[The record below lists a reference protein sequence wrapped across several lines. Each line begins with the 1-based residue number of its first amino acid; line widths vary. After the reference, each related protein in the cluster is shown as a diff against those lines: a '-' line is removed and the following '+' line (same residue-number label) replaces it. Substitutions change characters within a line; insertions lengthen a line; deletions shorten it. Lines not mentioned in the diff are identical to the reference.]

1 MNGEEHSSHN
11 VSAEWGDGTSW
22 VLQMNEQQ
30 GETSSES
37 DMVAEQEVIADSQV
51 SQEVEMNGAAKPKV
65 SARVAFQGAQNA
77 QDLWEELY
85 DWCLRVRR
93 DILCLEA
100 WAMQNGYK
108 PCGKPDDPR
117 ETTEN
122 MIRVLSQI
130 VNGDPGDPP
139 GGPFDSE

>member
-1 MNGEEHSSHN
+1 MKHAERSSHN
-11 VSAEWGDGTSW
+11 VSAEWGEGTSW
-22 VLQMNEQQ
+22 VLQMGEDQGNKSSANNMKAEQQ
-30 GETSSES
+30 R
-37 DMVAEQEVIADSQV
+37 VADSQA
-51 SQEVEMNGAAKPKV
+51 SQEVPMNGAAKPKM
-65 SARVAFQGAQNA
+65 SAKQVFQGVQGA

-108 PCGKPDDPR
+108 PCGKPDDAR
-117 ETTEN
+117 ETTQN

-139 GGPFDSE
+139 CGPFD